1 MKKVKRTKKAK
12 SEFSCRLREIRK
24 DQGESAADLA
34 RETGVPAS
42 KIHYIEL
49 KRGEGAPSTHIKLAQ
64 ALGVSLDEYFG
75 FPTLEPI
82 SIKGPEIIKSDPEV
96 TVEQLPPIPR
106 SELSVKRIRVAPHKT
121 VDLTRYLDPR
131 KPAFFYMDQAQ
142 GKIWV
147 NQEEHPLIVGNSLG
161 LTLPTKI
168 KVENITPCRLFFSC
182 FRLKVMMDWNA

>member
-1 MKKVKRTKKAK
+1 MKKAKRTKKAA
-12 SEFSCRLREIRK
+12 SEFPCRLREIRK
-24 DQGESAADLA
+24 DQGESVADLA
-34 RETGVPAS
+34 RDTGIPAS

-82 SIKGPEIIKSDPEV
+82 STKEPEIIKSDPEV

-106 SELSVKRIRVAPHKT
+106 SELNVKRIRVAPHKA

-131 KPAFFYMDQAQ
+131 KPAFFYMDQAPAKF
-142 GKIWV
+142 GSTGRTIPSSW
-147 NQEEHPLIVGNSLG
+147 EIPWDLG
-161 LTLPTKI
+161 
-168 KVENITPCRLFFSC
+168 
-182 FRLKVMMDWNA
+182 FRRK